1 MTLQELMAQKAEKI
15 QKMSGLNE
23 GAKRENRDFNDGE
36 RKQWE
41 ELDKE
46 VRSLDGQ
53 ISRANRMAEFERHE
67 AQAETHNPEMVRELR
82 NYSLAKATRE
92 SMSGQLS
99 GLEREVHDEF
109 ARDREVRGFMAP
121 VELLLGDEQRSQT
134 VGTATKGGELVATQL
149 MPMADRYRP
158 ALKVQNMGAT
168 IHRGLTGNLELP
180 KMTGSGT
187 AHWVNEDEDTNRSDV
202 TFAKADM
209 SPKTVSGEYQ
219 LSRRLM
225 LQNNQVVENILRQD
239 LSFILAQ
246 AIDSAAIQ
254 GGGAKEPTGIL
265 ATAGVLEI
273 PGGPLNSDLTAD
285 LINAL
290 EVDDVSGTTA
300 FLTNPK
306 VMNAARKL
314 KDNDGHTFKLSEI
327 FHDKRVEQSTQV
339 PDNIGD
345 LSDKNALIYGEW
357 SALHV
362 GYWSAVDILAN
373 PYHADV
379 ASKGGLLLHAF
390 LDTDIVVRH
399 DEAFRYTE
407 ID

>member
-1 MTLQELMAQKAEKI
+1 MSLQELQAQRAAKV
-15 QKMSGLNE
+15 QNLTSLNE
-23 GAKRENRDFNDGE
+23 AAKRENRDFNEGE
-36 RKQWE
+36 RKQWS
-41 ELDKE
+41 ELDNE

-53 ISRANRMAEFERHE
+53 ISRAQRMAEFERHD
-67 AQAETHNPEMVRELR
+67 AQAEPNNPEMQRELR
-82 NYSLAKATRE
+82 HYSLTKATRE
-92 SMSGQLS
+92 SMNGQLT
-99 GLEREVHDEF
+99 GLEREVHDEYS
-109 ARDREVRGFMAP
+109 RDREVRGFMAP
-121 VELLLGDEQRSQT
+121 VDILLGSEQRSQS
-134 VGTATKGGELVATQL
+134 VGEATKGGELVATQL
-149 MPMADRYRP
+149 APMADRYRP
-158 ALKVQNMGAT
+158 ALKIQSMGAT
-168 IHRGLTGNLELP
+168 VHRGLTGFLELP
-180 KMTGSGT
+180 KLTGSGN
-187 AHWVNEDEDTNRSDV
+187 AHWVNEDENTTRSDI

-225 LQNNQVVENILRQD
+225 LQNNQVVENILRAD
-239 LSFILAQ
+239 LSWLLAQ
-246 AIDSAAIQ
+246 AIDSASIT
-254 GGGAKEPTGIL
+254 GGGANEPTGIL
-265 ATAGVLEI
+265 ATAGVTKI
-273 PGGPLNSDLTAD
+273 DGGPLTSDLTAD

-290 EVDDVSGTTA
+290 EIDDVTGTTA

-314 KDNDGHTFKLSEI
+314 KDNDGHKFALSEI

-339 PDNIGD
+339 PADIGAAN
-345 LSDKNALIYGEW
+345 DKNALIYGEW

-379 ASKGGLLLHAF
+379 ASKGGLLIHAF